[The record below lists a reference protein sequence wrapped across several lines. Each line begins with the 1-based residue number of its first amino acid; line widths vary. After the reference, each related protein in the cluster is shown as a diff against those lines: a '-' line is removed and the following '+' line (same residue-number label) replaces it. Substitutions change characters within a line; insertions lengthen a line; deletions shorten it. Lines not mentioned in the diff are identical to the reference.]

1 MVKFAPLSVPWE
13 RRLQTFVVLQWIFS
27 FAVLGKTGC
36 AGGARD
42 HGILHLICWH
52 RISYEWLPPG
62 LVFSLWTDPT
72 RLGLKYGHNLYRL

>member
-27 FAVLGKTGC
+27 FAVLGKMGC
-36 AGGARD
+36 AGGTRD
-42 HGILHLICWH
+42 HGILYLICWH
-52 RISYEWLPPG
+52 RTSYEWFPPG

-72 RLGLKYGHNLYRL
+72 RLGLKYGHTLYRL